1 MNEHDLPSPPAEP
14 EAVTSVLARIE
25 AAIESLGE
33 LGESIEDEWQYIQD
47 LVRTYRGDLAMAV
60 AADPRPVDPL
70 TVRAIDLLIDEAGRI
85 ADPHRAIDW
94 LSTFPQ
100 AARLALD
107 TRI

>member
-1 MNEHDLPSPPAEP
+1 MNDGTLPPLAAAP
-14 EAVTSVLARIE
+14 EAVDDVLARIL
-25 AAIESLGE
+25 AAIESLAEVGE
-33 LGESIEDEWQYIQD
+33 TIEDEWQYVQD
-47 LVRTYRGDLAMAV
+47 LSGTYRNDLTEATS
-60 AADPRPVDPL
+60 ADPRSVDPT

-107 TRI
+107 TRA